1 MVTILAAAD
10 LRDFLPKTGACNDF
24 TKTNKEVLLVE
35 FIFALVLYLV
45 ICYVMAKIG
54 AKFQIGSM
62 GQYFIPLY
70 GQVLICRCAR
80 VSPWWIIGMLIPYVN
95 IAVNVYVNGSL
106 AKQLGK
112 SFWMNGLGSLILGIP
127 LFIMAFDKSQPVETL
142 TSVLPPPAIGE

>member
-1 MVTILAAAD
+1 M
-10 LRDFLPKTGACNDF
+10 
-24 TKTNKEVLLVE
+24 E
-35 FIFALVLYLV
+35 FILGLVLYLA

-70 GQVLICRCAR
+70 GQVLLCRCAQ
-80 VSPWWIIGMLIPYVN
+80 VSSWWILGMLIPYVN

-106 AKQLGK
+106 AKRLGK
-112 SFWMNGLGSLILGIP
+112 SFWLNGLGSLILGIP
-127 LFIMAFDKSQPVETL
+127 LLIMAFDKSRPVEML